1 MSGNTSGAVV
11 YTLKHPL
18 ELAGKDGTVA
28 ERITELTLQR
38 LKGRDMRLMDGAKG
52 QGAVMM
58 ALLARSAN
66 LPPSTVDELDGQDA
80 TDAGVIVM
88 GFLGPI
94 PPTGA
99 T

>member
-1 MSGNTSGAVV
+1 MSGIASGAVV

-18 ELAGKDGTVA
+18 DLLDKGGAVVEC
-28 ERITELTLQR
+28 ITELTLQR
-38 LKGRDMRLMDGAKG
+38 LKGRDIRLIDGAKG
-52 QGAVMM
+52 QGAVMLAM
-58 ALLARSAN
+58 LARSAN
-66 LPPSTVDELDGQDA
+66 LPPGTVDELDGQDA

-88 GFLGPI
+88 GFLEAT